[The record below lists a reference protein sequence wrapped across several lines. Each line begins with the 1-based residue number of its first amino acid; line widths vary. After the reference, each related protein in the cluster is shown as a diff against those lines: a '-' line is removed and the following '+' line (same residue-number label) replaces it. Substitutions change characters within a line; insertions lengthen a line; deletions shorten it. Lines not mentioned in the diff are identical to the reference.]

1 MKRIVK
7 LVLVAI
13 LMVEASSFA
22 NAYNYET
29 DIAQNVSRKTKNN
42 KSKDRLS
49 WLDGNWRYKMSYLGI
64 TQEVQVR
71 INGNSIVVFMNGERY
86 YAGEY
91 SIDGNVLRYNRRNG
105 SADILYLD
113 RTNKRLMVDKGTPM
127 ERF

>member
-29 DIAQNVSRKTKNN
+29 DMAQNVSRKAKNN
-42 KSKDRLS
+42 KSKDKLS
-49 WLDGNWRYKMSYLGI
+49 WLDGNWRYKTTYYGI
-64 TQEVQVR
+64 TQEVRVG
-71 INGNSIVVFMNGERY
+71 ISGSTIVVLMNGEHY
-86 YAGEY
+86 YTGDF
-91 SIDGNVLRYNRRNG
+91 SIDGNTLRYNRRNG
-105 SADILYLD
+105 SCDYLIID
-113 RTNKRLMVDKGTPM
+113 KANKCLKVDESNRM

>member
-49 WLDGNWRYKMSYLGI
+49 WLDGNWRYKMSYSGI

-71 INGNSIVVFMNGERY
+71 ISGNSIVVFMNGERY